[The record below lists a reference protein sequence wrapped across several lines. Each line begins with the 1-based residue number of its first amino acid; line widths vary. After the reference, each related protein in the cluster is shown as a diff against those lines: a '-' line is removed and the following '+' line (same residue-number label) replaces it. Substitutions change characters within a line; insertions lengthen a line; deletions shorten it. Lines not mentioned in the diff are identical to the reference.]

1 MPTLEAQ
8 DGRITSM
15 GFPDE
20 LKDKA
25 EEFGDKAKE
34 GFETA
39 KGKTEDVIENVKDR
53 LDDDAPADKASDAGD
68 SSEVGYDAAEGIKE
82 AVANTADSAR
92 SALEDPAALP
102 QESVEGI
109 GETAP
114 VGATEPAVADLED
127 AAAEA
132 QQSAPSMDESAGA
145 TEDLRADSET

>member
-1 MPTLEAQ
+1 
-8 DGRITSM
+8 M
-15 GFPDE
+15 GFIDE

-25 EEFGDKAKE
+25 EEFGEKAKE
-34 GFETA
+34 GFGA
-39 KGKTEDVIENVKDR
+39 AQDKAEDMIENVKDR
-53 LDDDAPADKASDAGD
+53 FNDDAPADKASDAGD

-132 QQSAPSMDESAGA
+132 QQSAPSMDEPAGA